1 MTRVIMTSYEEVF
14 EHNRQWAAERKET
27 DPDYFTRLS
36 REQNPGYLYI
46 GCSDSR
52 VPASEIMGVEP
63 GEVFVHRNI
72 ANLVNNTDL
81 NVMSVINYAVRHL
94 DVEHIVVCGHYHCGG
109 VSAALQSQDLGL
121 LNPWL
126 RNVRDVYRLHSK
138 ELSAITDPTVRFDRL
153 VELNVIEQC
162 INVAKTAAV
171 QQAYLQRGH
180 PIVHGWVFDLR
191 EGILKDLQVDFPQI
205 LRDIQ
210 QIYDLTGGAPAGGT
224 PGG

>member
-1 MTRVIMTSYEEVF
+1 MTSYEEVF
-14 EHNRQWAAERKET
+14 EHNRQWAAERTAT
-27 DPDYFTRLS
+27 DPEYFARLS

-94 DVEHIVVCGHYHCGG
+94 EVDHIVVCGHYHCGG
-109 VSAALQSQDLGL
+109 VKAAMQSLDLGL

-126 RNVRDVYRLHSK
+126 RNVRDVYRLHSA
-138 ELSAITDPTVRFDRL
+138 ELNAIQDLDARYDRL
-153 VELNVIEQC
+153 VELNIIEQC
-162 INVAKTAAV
+162 VNVAKTAAV
-171 QQAYLQRGH
+171 QQSYLKRGH
-180 PIVHGWVFDLR
+180 PVVHGWVFDLR
-191 EGILKDLQVDFPQI
+191 EGLLKDLQVDFPQV

-210 QIYDLTGGAPAGGT
+210 QIYDLTGGEPEGGT

>member
-1 MTRVIMTSYEEVF
+1 MTRYEDVF
-14 EHNRQWAAERKET
+14 EHNRQWAAERKTT
-27 DPDYFTRLS
+27 DPDYFTRLA

-109 VSAALQSQDLGL
+109 VNAALQSQDLGI

-126 RNVRDVYRLHSK
+126 RNVRDVYRIHWK
-138 ELSAITDPTVRFDRL
+138 ELSAISDPTARFDRL
-153 VELNVIEQC
+153 VELNVVEQC
-162 INVAKTAAV
+162 VNVAKTAAV
-171 QQAYLQRGH
+171 QQSYLKRGF

-191 EGILKDLQVDFPQI
+191 EGILKDLQVNFPQI
-205 LRDIQ
+205 IRDIQ
-210 QIYDLTGGAPAGGT
+210 QIYDLTGGEPDGGV